1 MGDFGDRREALP
13 FFGERKSAGK
23 RFDNARFLA
32 SSRLESGRIRTIKGA
47 MLIFALLAL
56 ALVVT
61 GCKTGGKAA
70 QVSSG
75 STLAVPVES
84 GADAVSAGSEFT
96 AVSLDDVLA
105 EARAFQIP
113 AQADAAVFE
122 SLKAEFIRLVE
133 EIAKNS
139 ADGRTVSAAPNY
151 DGMVFEDFSFDYET
165 RRISW
170 TYKNTGDY
178 DISGE
183 VYISDI
189 TPIAIHYGK
198 KVFYGDDG
206 RPLGDINTPEGKDNH
221 YLAWIDGDGNGEIGI
236 GDITPIAIYYATVVT
251 GYFIKTSFA
260 DELKRYRTL
269 MEVPFGEAGVFPK
282 KFDIVLPYG
291 YGKYVAVVLDVPWV
305 QLKDKIYEKFEMPV
319 FPESPHPAPM
329 IGLNPQRNGR
339 SLFSGPQNGK
349 VLWQRR
355 LDFIFQ
361 LRYPTAPIVD
371 KYNTV
376 YLILNADTLIALNSD
391 GTTKWTYETGS
402 SGLDLPALGDD
413 GTIYLADCFGS
424 NIYAINEDG
433 TLKWQTDTRI
443 NINSSVTPLFNGK
456 LFVGTDWYTLTFSHD
471 NPNSILDHRFNVG
484 FYPFIEPTFSLNG
497 DAFFVQWDAVNAL
510 KNYFGDSHYADWNY
524 STEKRIS
531 FPAVSSHDGTLY
543 VSSYNSSV
551 GFYYPELTA
560 LSPAGEEMW
569 TYNEATLGMTI
580 PVIASDGSVYTVD
593 GSRNLVSLSP
603 SGELQWTFEEAS
615 VKGGIVT
622 ADSGGVIYYGG
633 NGKVYAVNPDGT
645 LNWSQSTGATANACV
660 IGTDRLLYNLSDY
673 VIYALADELELP
685 VIHSVSPQVVNAGEV
700 VRLEANVSYPLKF
713 DWNFGQNVTVME
725 VATQYPVVVF
735 REPGWHTCS
744 LVAENNA
751 GTDTYEFQVF
761 ASDVPGPP
769 YLENINGGSHPRG
782 HEYFYVNAGIKA
794 QLSAFVSG
802 TFPMEYLWNF
812 GPDATPVTS
821 KINSTFVT
829 FAAPGEYPCSLTST
843 NQHGSDVYEFTITAW
858 PPPNLLG
865 VTPQTVTAGEIV
877 KFELESEGKA
887 SYIYWDFGIAST
899 PNKPSGKSVTV
910 QITDTPG
917 LYPVS
922 VRADTY
928 HSSKKFY
935 FNFDLEVLA
944 AG

>member
-1 MGDFGDRREALP
+1 MGDFGDSREALP

-47 MLIFALLAL
+47 MFIFALLAL

-70 QVSSG
+70 PVSSG

-84 GADAVSAGSEFT
+84 AADAVSAGSEFT

-105 EARAFQIP
+105 EARDFQIP

-206 RPLGDINTPEGKDNH
+206 RPLGDINTPEGKNNH

-269 MEVPFGEAGVFPK
+269 KEVPFGETGVFPK

-339 SLFSGPQNGK
+339 SLFAGPQDGK
-349 VLWQRR
+349 VLWKRSIP
-355 LDFIFQ
+355 DIDSSS
-361 LRYPTAPIVD
+361 AIMPIVD
-371 KYNTV
+371 KENTV
-376 YLILNADTLIALNSD
+376 YVTLRDGRLLALNPD
-391 GTTKWTYETGS
+391 GTDKWICETGAEWLS
-402 SGLDLPALGDD
+402 LPSIADD
-413 GTIYLADCFGS
+413 GTIYLADDRGRT
-424 NIYAINEDG
+424 IYAINQDG
-433 TLKWQTDTRI
+433 TLKWQTDTGYMLR
-443 NINSSVTPLFNGK
+443 SSVTPLFNGK
-456 LFVGTDWYTLTFSHD
+456 LYVGGDDQTFSF
-471 NPNSILDHRFNVG
+471 SLDSLDSNWHSNNYLGYF
-484 FYPFIEPTFSLNG
+484 PFIEPTFSLSG
-497 DAFFVQWDAVNAL
+497 NAYFTRSNEVYANL
-510 KNYFGDSHYADWNY
+510 NYFSYLYSDRWSFVPNWWIEFPVALAD
-524 STEKRIS
+524 
-531 FPAVSSHDGTLY
+531 DGTLY
-543 VSSYNSSV
+543 VESGGLHESA
-551 GFYYPELTA
+551 LTA
-560 LSPAGEEMW
+560 LSSAGDELW
-569 TYNEATLGMTI
+569 TYSRENSWAPM
-580 PVIASDGSVYTVD
+580 PVVANDGSVYTMD
-593 GSRNLVSLSP
+593 GPKKLVSISP
-603 SGELQWTFEEAS
+603 TGEVQWTFEEGI
-615 VKGGIVT
+615 VKGGIMA
-622 ADSGGVIYYGG
+622 ADSSGVIFFSGY
-633 NGKVYAVNPDGT
+633 GKVYAVNPDGT
-645 LNWSQSTGATANACV
+645 LKWSQPVNSYTGGCA
-660 IGTDRLLYNLSDY
+660 IGTDGILYYFSDY
-673 VIYALADELELP
+673 ELIYAFADELELP
-685 VIHSVSPQVVNAGEV
+685 VIHSVSPQVVNAGELV
-700 VRLEANVSYPLKF
+700 SFESIVSYPQKYK
-713 DWNFGQNVTVME
+713 WNFGPNATASNDFSQN
-725 VATQYPVVVF
+725 PSVVF

-769 YLENINGGSHPRG
+769 YLENINGGSHPRDF
-782 HEYFYVNAGIKA
+782 EYFYVNAGIKA
-794 QLSAFVSG
+794 QLNAFVSG
-802 TFPMEYLWNF
+802 TFPIEYLWNF
-812 GPDATPVTS
+812 GPGATPETS
-821 KINSTFVT
+821 TNNSTFVT

-865 VTPQTVTAGEIV
+865 VTPQTVTADEIV
-877 KFELESEGKA
+877 KFELESEGMA

-922 VRADTY
+922 VRAYTY
-928 HSSKKFY
+928 HSSKNFY